1 MTVPPG
7 REFVVIVTAV
17 VCAIASWKVAVA
29 MTGGVSESV
38 TVTLSDAV
46 PITCVVPEI
55 VVLGV
60 PDVV

>member
-7 REFVVIVTAV
+7 REVVVIVTAV
-17 VCAIASWKVAVA
+17 ACVIASWNVAVVI
-29 MTGGVSESV
+29 TGGVSESV
-38 TVTLSDAV
+38 TVALSDAV
-46 PITCVVPEI
+46 AITSVVPEI